1 MKKSSL
7 VYIISIIITLGV
19 IITFVVI
26 ALKFKLA
33 LELIC
38 LGGISFIPIC
48 LVQVGLLLRS
58 METEPVKE
66 VVLQEVAPTS
76 PASTTTAAETSVEE
90 VKSVVLAEE
99 SIHEKWAK
107 AMYERFG
114 EKWTEMFTK
123 ATYPADKSTR
133 GEISVEMWKIA
144 SLTMDYLFVVNND
157 PNVLKRNKEMTN
169 AVIEGL
175 NLINDV
181 ELKEFYNDPTSVQQ
195 KVLIVND
202 LLSSQL
208 AAKQTYEVPIFG
220 HKVELNVKK

>member
-7 VYIISIIITLGV
+7 VYIISIIITLGL
-19 IITFVVI
+19 IIAFVVI
-26 ALKFKLA
+26 APKFKLP

-38 LGGISFIPIC
+38 LGGVSFIPVC

-58 METEPVKE
+58 METGSVKE

-76 PASTTTAAETSVEE
+76 PSPSTTESPVEE
-90 VKSVVLAEE
+90 VKPVVEVEE

-114 EKWTEMFTK
+114 EKWTDMFTK

-133 GEISVEMWKIA
+133 GEICVELWKIA
-144 SLTMDYLFVVNND
+144 SLTMDYLLVVNND

-181 ELKEFYNDPTSVQQ
+181 ELKDFYNDPTSVQQ

>member
-7 VYIISIIITLGV
+7 VYIISIIITIGV
-19 IITFVVI
+19 IIAFVVI
-26 ALKFKLA
+26 ATKFKLP
-33 LELIC
+33 LGLIC

-58 METEPVKE
+58 METELVKE
-66 VVLQEVAPTS
+66 IVLQEVAPVS
-76 PASTTTAAETSVEE
+76 SASNTAEIFVEE
-90 VKSVVLAEE
+90 VKSVVDIEE

-114 EKWTEMFTK
+114 EKWTDVFTK

-133 GEISVEMWKIA
+133 GEICVELWEIA

-175 NLINDV
+175 NLVNDV
-181 ELKEFYNDPTSVQQ
+181 ELKEYYNDPTSVQQ
-195 KVLIVND
+195 KVLIVNE

-220 HKVELNVKK
+220 YKVELNVKK